1 MRIYINT
8 TFFEYYLDK
17 PYNSHLDKE
26 IIMSK
31 IHHVL
36 DEYKNVEPPKLY
48 RYIQI
53 LMKFCLDNNMTISST
68 CLNGM
73 LLFLQLVEIFHCVK
87 VLESEATYE
96 TYLLDIINHC
106 KSDNIAPKL
115 VDYCEEKV

>member
-1 MRIYINT
+1 
-8 TFFEYYLDK
+8 
-17 PYNSHLDKE
+17 
-26 IIMSK
+26 MSK

-36 DEYKNVEPPKLY
+36 DEYNNVKPPKLY

-53 LMKFCLDNNMTISST
+53 LMEFCLENNIIISTT

-73 LLFLQLVEIFHCVK
+73 LLFLQLVEIFDKVK

-96 TYLLDIINHC
+96 SYLIDIINHC

-115 VDYCEEKV
+115 VEYCEEKVKENGNKSIMTDNFERFKELKKYM